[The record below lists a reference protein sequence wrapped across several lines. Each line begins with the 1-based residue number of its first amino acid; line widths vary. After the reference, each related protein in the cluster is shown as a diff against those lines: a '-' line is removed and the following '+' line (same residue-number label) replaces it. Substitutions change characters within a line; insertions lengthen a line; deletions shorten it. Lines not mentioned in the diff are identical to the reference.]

1 MERFAF
7 FSLKRCSIWSAMVV
21 LLTVG
26 ISAGIA
32 LAEQPSKPVPPIAK
46 LHPWAAFKPN
56 SWKMVRELNETY
68 DEKGQLVKT
77 GVTET
82 KTALCR
88 VDAEG
93 VTLEIE
99 TAAWVGGR
107 LVTFRPQTAK
117 QGFYST
123 LAGKESDF
131 KATDLPDQKLTIED
145 KKIGCHVR
153 QVEWVDKKNQR
164 RHLIKTYFSETVEPF
179 VLKRETTVKNL
190 SDGKTAMT
198 KVMMVDAFNMPWAF
212 ENDQIYSVTHSKT
225 ISRTEKSIKTTLAYH
240 STRVPGGIVSQ
251 HIKEV
256 DFKGNL
262 LRRSIVELIGF
273 GTEMQ
278 RQTANRTGLFGRGLK
293 KNPRP
298 ASRPN
303 TQ

>member
-1 MERFAF
+1 M
-7 FSLKRCSIWSAMVV
+7 
-21 LLTVG
+21 TVWLIVG
-26 ISAGIA
+26 LIAGFGH
-32 LAEQPSKPVPPIAK
+32 AEQPSKPVPPIAR

-82 KTALCR
+82 KSSLCR

-99 TAAWVGGR
+99 TAAWVAGK

-123 LAGKESDF
+123 LAGQEINF
-131 KATDLPDQKLTIED
+131 KAKDLPDQELLIEE
-145 KKIGCHVR
+145 KKIRCHVR

-164 RHLIKTYFSETVEPF
+164 GHLVKTYFSETVEPF
-179 VLKRETTVKNL
+179 VLKRETTIKNL

-198 KVMMVDAFNMPWAF
+198 KVMTIDAFNMPWAF

-256 DFKGNL
+256 DLKGNL

-273 GTEMQ
+273 GTEFQ
-278 RQTANRTGLFGRGLK
+278 KQPVNRTGLFRRGLRI
-293 KNPRP
+293 NPRP
-298 ASRPN
+298 ASQPGTGN
-303 TQ
+303 